1 MRAVYLEPFTG
12 EATRK
17 QIGAAYPIAMRL
29 GWISRAL
36 SWALVFEN
44 LPRPRKER
52 ARHRAALTQ
61 AVPRRYSFG
70 LTTSDL
76 ATSGLFATHVAF
88 AIISVHPG
96 IVSTVVTR

>member
-36 SWALVFEN
+36 SWALVVEN
-44 LPRPRKER
+44 LPPAQKRKER
-52 ARHRAALTQ
+52 GT
-61 AVPRRYSFG
+61 VPRSLRQF
-70 LTTSDL
+70 LD
-76 ATSGLFATHVAF
+76 ATASA
-88 AIISVHPG
+88 
-96 IVSTVVTR
+96 